1 MPTLKRS
8 LRSLLVVSLSVIC
21 VGIAASVMAQDP
33 VVQRDV
39 DYIDGVD
46 YAENKDTLDV
56 FMPAGASNAPML
68 VFFHGGALQRGSK
81 SRGEGLAASLVSHG
95 IGVVSANYR
104 LSPGVMHPAH
114 MEDAT
119 AAVAWTIKNIAAYG
133 GDPSR
138 VYVGGHSA
146 GAYLAALMGLDP
158 SCLRAHNLEL
168 SAIRGTV
175 PISPFLYVEE
185 VAKDRPKTVWGTDE
199 KVWLQASVKPYI
211 GSGKP
216 PMLMI
221 YADGD
226 DDWRKQ
232 GIEQLKTE
240 LHTAGTREV
249 ETLQVADRDHGS
261 VLTKMSDAADPGVK
275 KIVAFIQGSWGTS
288 E

>member
-8 LRSLLVVSLSVIC
+8 LRSLLVISLSVIC
-21 VGIAASVMAQDP
+21 VGIAASVMAQNS

-46 YAENKDTLDV
+46 YAENKDRLDV
-56 FMPAGASNAPML
+56 FMPAGASNAPIL
-68 VFFHGGALQRGSK
+68 VYFHGGALQRGRK
-81 SRGEGLAASLVSHG
+81 SSGEGLAASLVSHG

-119 AAVAWTIKNIAAYG
+119 AAVAWTIENIASYG
-133 GDPSR
+133 GDPRR

-158 SCLRAHNLEL
+158 SYLRAHHLEL

-199 KVWLQASVKPYI
+199 KAWLQASVKPYI

-226 DDWRKQ
+226 DAWRKQ

-240 LHTAGTREV
+240 LHAAGTRMV

-275 KIVAFIQGSWGTS
+275 KIVAFIQGSSATS
-288 E
+288 Q

>member
-1 MPTLKRS
+1 MDFFSS
-8 LRSLLVVSLSVIC
+8 L
-21 VGIAASVMAQDP
+21 
-33 VVQRDV
+33 
-39 DYIDGVD
+39 
-46 YAENKDTLDV
+46 
-56 FMPAGASNAPML
+56 
-68 VFFHGGALQRGSK
+68 
-81 SRGEGLAASLVSHG
+81 LAASLVSHG
-95 IGVVSANYR
+95 IWVVSANYR

-119 AAVAWTIKNIAAYG
+119 AAVAWTIRNIASYG
-133 GDPSR
+133 RDPSR

-146 GAYLAALMGLDP
+146 GAYFAALMGLDP
-158 SCLRAHNLEL
+158 SYLRAYNLEL

-175 PISPFLYVEE
+175 PISPFLYVEK

-211 GSGKP
+211 GSDKP

-221 YADGD
+221 YAHGD

-240 LHTAGTREV
+240 LHAAGTRKV

>member
-8 LRSLLVVSLSVIC
+8 LLVVIGSVIC

-33 VVQRDV
+33 VVQSDV

-46 YAENKDTLDV
+46 YAENKDKLDV

-68 VFFHGGALQRGSK
+68 VFFHGGALQRGRK
-81 SRGEGLAASLVSHG
+81 SSGEDLAASLVSHG

-119 AAVAWTIKNIAAYG
+119 AAVAWTIKNIASYG
-133 GDPSR
+133 GNPSR

-158 SCLRAHNLEL
+158 SYLHAHDLEL

-199 KVWLQASVKPYI
+199 TVWLQASVKPYI

-240 LHTAGTREV
+240 LHAAGTRKV

>member
-8 LRSLLVVSLSVIC
+8 LRSLLVISLAVIC
-21 VGIAASVMAQDP
+21 VGIAASAMAQNP

-46 YAENKDTLDV
+46 YAENKDRLDV
-56 FMPAGASNAPML
+56 FMPAGASNAPIL
-68 VFFHGGALQRGSK
+68 VYFHGGALQRGGK
-81 SRGEGLAASLVSHG
+81 SSGEGLAASLVSHG

-119 AAVAWTIKNIAAYG
+119 AAVAWTIENIASYG
-133 GDPSR
+133 GDPRR

-158 SCLRAHNLEL
+158 SYLRAHHLEL

-199 KVWLQASVKPYI
+199 KAWLQASVKPYI

-226 DDWRKQ
+226 DAWRKQ

-240 LHTAGTREV
+240 LHAAGTRMV

-275 KIVAFIQGSWGTS
+275 KIVAFIQGSSATS
-288 E
+288 Q